1 MCLSGLVDATVVVF
15 PRCVHD
21 IVEVHA
27 TEPFAGVYNSEEEA
41 NKVTAA
47 AQAQLDEASQPSRP
61 KHPRKA
67 YRGFH
72 GVVFDRDAKTFE
84 AILEL
89 PHRGTEVSGGE
100 YSSPEAAAR
109 AYDALVRMY
118 ASESVSSQ
126 DDIAMWGQ
134 DEPNHAA
141 EAEAQDSIFSPP
153 LNFPQA
159 GVVPPSLAPA
169 QESHAASTVPG
180 APAAPAALASV
191 SAVSAVGSMAATSQ
205 SQELTEDEIEP
216 SATATDISSSWVPP
230 SASSGE
236 FSWLPPSQ
244 QRPHER
250 RSDPIPVREGQ
261 RLSPEEVVLALRD
274 EGGVDVRVI
283 DVSKKTS
290 LAEHLIFV
298 TGRTPSHMR
307 RLADM
312 VCRALRRRKLREW
325 DSVGRWEVEN
335 RNGDDW
341 MAVDCGSMVVNVF
354 EAGARAALDVEGIWS
369 QDLPDRVD
377 VADVD
382 AQIERN
388 VQALA
393 TGALMPE
400 VEGGTHQGT
409 HQGTHRGAGATTSI
423 ETDTSIDMDIG
434 SSGDGGDD
442 R

>member
-1 MCLSGLVDATVVVF
+1 
-15 PRCVHD
+15 
-21 IVEVHA
+21 
-27 TEPFAGVYNSEEEA
+27 
-41 NKVTAA
+41 
-47 AQAQLDEASQPSRP
+47 
-61 KHPRKA
+61 
-67 YRGFH
+67 
-72 GVVFDRDAKTFE
+72 
-84 AILEL
+84 
-89 PHRGTEVSGGE
+89 
-100 YSSPEAAAR
+100 
-109 AYDALVRMY
+109 
-118 ASESVSSQ
+118 
-126 DDIAMWGQ
+126 
-134 DEPNHAA
+134 
-141 EAEAQDSIFSPP
+141 
-153 LNFPQA
+153 
-159 GVVPPSLAPA
+159 
-169 QESHAASTVPG
+169 
-180 APAAPAALASV
+180 
-191 SAVSAVGSMAATSQ
+191 
-205 SQELTEDEIEP
+205 
-216 SATATDISSSWVPP
+216 
-230 SASSGE
+230 
-236 FSWLPPSQ
+236 
-244 QRPHER
+244 
-250 RSDPIPVREGQ
+250 VREGQ